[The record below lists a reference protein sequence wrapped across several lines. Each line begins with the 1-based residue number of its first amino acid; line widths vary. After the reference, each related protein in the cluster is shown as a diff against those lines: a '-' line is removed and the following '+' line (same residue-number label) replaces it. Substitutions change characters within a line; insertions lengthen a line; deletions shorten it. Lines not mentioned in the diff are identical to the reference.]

1 MVAFDARTFI
11 ADHLR
16 LLHPE
21 RSGFPGERMSRIDT
35 RAEQPGHWTGNSQLI
50 LPMPRDQAKQ
60 PWQSALRCEIGWEG
74 LVTINR
80 RTVIAS
86 ALTAPFLRLGAASGR
101 TYDQG
106 VSATEIKLGQTTA
119 YSGPVSGAA
128 SMKRVQVA
136 YFDKLSAE
144 GGINGRKVSLISLD
158 DGYSPPKTVEVTRK
172 LVESDEV
179 FAIFNSFGTP
189 TSAAV
194 QRYLNIK
201 KVPQLFVSSG
211 AARFNDPVSSPWS
224 CPALPDLQGV
234 GTLYSRFILNKF
246 PGAKIA
252 ILFQND
258 DFGKDMVRGVKQG
271 LGSQNANM
279 VIKEVSYESTEP
291 TIDSQIVTVKSSGAD
306 LFINLSTGRATVQ
319 SIKRVFEIG
328 WKPVHIVNGAFGTIF
343 EVFRPAGLEK
353 TKDIYSSAFVKDP
366 ADPTWFEDS
375 GMVEYF
381 EFMKK
386 YMPDVGMYNRTSLSS
401 YVTAQAMA
409 HVIKLAGDDVTRAN
423 VMRIATSLTD
433 LRIRDLLMP
442 GVTINTTPEKRNL
455 FGKEVMAQ
463 FNGERWDV
471 LGDF

>member
-1 MVAFDARTFI
+1 M
-11 ADHLR
+11 
-16 LLHPE
+16 
-21 RSGFPGERMSRIDT
+21 
-35 RAEQPGHWTGNSQLI
+35 
-50 LPMPRDQAKQ
+50 
-60 PWQSALRCEIGWEG
+60 
-74 LVTINR
+74 TINR
-80 RTVIAS
+80 RTLIAS
-86 ALTAPFLRLGAASGR
+86 ALTTPFLRSGPVFGQ
-101 TYDQG
+101 TSAPG
-106 VSATEIKLGQTTA
+106 VTAREIKLGQTTA

-136 YFDKLSAE
+136 YFDKLSAG

-194 QRYLNIK
+194 QRYLNNK

-234 GTLYSRFILNKF
+234 GALYARFVLNKF

-258 DFGKDMVRGVKQG
+258 DFGKDMVKGVKQG
-271 LGSQNANM
+271 LGSQSESM
-279 VIKEVSYESTEP
+279 VIKELGYESTEP
-291 TIDSQIVTVKSSGAD
+291 TIDSQIVTLKSSGAD
-306 LFINLSTGRATVQ
+306 VFINLSAGRATVQ

-328 WKPVHIVNGAFGTIF
+328 WKPVHIINGAFGTIF

-366 ADPTWFEDS
+366 ADPTWFEDP

-386 YMPDVGMYNRTSLSS
+386 YLPDVSMHNRTGLSS
-401 YVTAQAMA
+401 YITAQAMA
-409 HVIKLAGDDVTRAN
+409 HVLNLAGDELTREN
-423 VMRIATSLTD
+423 VMKIATSLTD
-433 LRIRDLLMP
+433 VKIRDLLMP
-442 GVTINTTPEKRNL
+442 GVTINTTREKRNL

>member
-1 MVAFDARTFI
+1 LDRQLPAHITDAK
-11 ADHLR
+11 
-16 LLHPE
+16 
-21 RSGFPGERMSRIDT
+21 RSSQAALAK
-35 RAEQPGHWTGNSQLI
+35 RAAPQ
-50 LPMPRDQAKQ
+50 
-60 PWQSALRCEIGWEG
+60 IGWEG

-86 ALTAPFLRLGAASGR
+86 VLTAPFLRPAAASGR

-234 GTLYSRFILNKF
+234 GTLYARFILNKF

-291 TIDSQIVTVKSSGAD
+291 TIDSQISSGAD

-319 SIKRVFEIG
+319 SIKKVFEVG

-366 ADPTWFEDS
+366 ADPTWFEEA

-409 HVIKLAGDDVTRAN
+409 HVIKLAGDDVTREN
-423 VMRIATSLTD
+423 VMKIATSLTD
-433 LRIRDLLMP
+433 LKIRDLLMP